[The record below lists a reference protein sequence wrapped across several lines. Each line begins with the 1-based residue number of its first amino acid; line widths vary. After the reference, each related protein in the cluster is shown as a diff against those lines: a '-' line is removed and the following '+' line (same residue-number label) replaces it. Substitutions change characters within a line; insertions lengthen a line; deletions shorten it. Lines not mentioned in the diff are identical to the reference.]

1 MPARLFV
8 ALILGLAVDVAR
20 ADEEPVFSGPQ
31 VGEKLTPFKLNGV
44 FGDAAGMNID
54 LIAQAEGGPLVI
66 VFVHE
71 RTRPAFGLTNTVL
84 RFAASRAK
92 DGLQGAAV
100 FLTGDA
106 TETQDWM
113 KRVAGNFPTGVTF
126 GISPDGQEGPGAYG
140 LNRNVGLTVLV
151 GKENKVTANFALVQP
166 SVQAD
171 GPKIF
176 KAIVDVLGG
185 GDVPDVAQFSGQE
198 GAGRMMRTD
207 PMLERLFRQVV
218 RKDASADEVQAALKA
233 LEDYVAANRPAQGQL
248 GRLIAQFDAKS
259 IESDAVKDKLA
270 EWAKKYPAPAG
281 GDVPARGA
289 AEQDPNLRPLL
300 TRVIR
305 RDATAEQVDEAAKAV
320 EDYASK
326 NPGARK
332 EIGRIGRT
340 IVNGGKLA
348 DYGTPKAQEYLQKWA
363 KEYADEA
370 SSDGTRQPEPRK
382 EDK

>member
-1 MPARLFV
+1 MARLLF
-8 ALILGLAVDVAR
+8 ALWMFHFLIVPATA
-20 ADEEPVFSGPQ
+20 AEEPVFSGPQ
-31 VGEKLTPFKLNGV
+31 VGEKLTPFKLDGV
-44 FGDAAGMNID
+44 FGDAAGTNID
-54 LIAQAEGGPLVI
+54 LIQQADGGLLVI

-92 DGLQGAAV
+92 DGLIGAAV
-100 FLTGDA
+100 FLTADA

-140 LNRNVGLTVLV
+140 LNRNVALTVLV

-185 GDVPDVAQFSGQE
+185 GDVPDVARFSGQE
-198 GAGRMMRTD
+198 GAGRMMRPD

-218 RKDASADEVQAALKA
+218 QKDASADEVQAALKA

-248 GRLIAQFDAKS
+248 GRLVAQFDAKS
-259 IESDAVKDKLA
+259 IENDVVKDKLA

-281 GDVPARGA
+281 GDAPARGA

-320 EDYASK
+320 EDYAAK
-326 NPGARK
+326 NPDARR

-340 IVNGGKLA
+340 IVNAGKLA
-348 DYGTPKAQEYLQKWA
+348 EYGTPKAQEYLQKWA
-363 KEYADEA
+363 KEYTDGA
-370 SSDGTRQPEPRK
+370 SEDGKPQPEPRK

>member
-1 MPARLFV
+1 MARRLLATFLVCLLF
-8 ALILGLAVDVAR
+8 DTSR

-44 FGDAAGMNID
+44 FGDAAGTNID
-54 LIAQAEGGPLVI
+54 LVEQTNGGPLVI

-84 RFAASRAK
+84 RFAASRAS
-92 DGLQGAAV
+92 DGLNGAAV
-100 FLTGDA
+100 FLTTDA

-113 KRVAGNFPTGVTF
+113 KRVAGNFPTGATF

-151 GKENKVTANFALVQP
+151 GKQNKVTANFALVQP

-185 GDVPDVAQFSGQE
+185 GEVPDVALFSGQE
-198 GAGRMMRTD
+198 GAGRMMRPD

-218 RKDASADEVQAALKA
+218 RKVASADEVQAALKA

-259 IESDAVKDKLA
+259 IESDEVKDKLA

-281 GDVPARGA
+281 GDAPARGA

-305 RDATAEQVDEAAKAV
+305 RDATPEQVDEAAKAV
-320 EDYASK
+320 EDYAAK
-326 NPGARK
+326 TPDARR

-340 IVNGGKLA
+340 IVNAGKLT

-363 KEYADEA
+363 KEFNDDP
-370 SSDGTRQPEPRK
+370 STDGKPQPEPRK